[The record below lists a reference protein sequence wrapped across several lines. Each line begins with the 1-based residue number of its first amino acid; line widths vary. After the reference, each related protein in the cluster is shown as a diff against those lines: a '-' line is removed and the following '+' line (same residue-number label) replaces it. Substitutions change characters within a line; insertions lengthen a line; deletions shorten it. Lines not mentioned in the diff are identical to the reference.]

1 MVHDLQAFR
10 IRRLSLQAGQSAAS
24 ILANG
29 ISSRT
34 TRAFMS
40 FGGYLA
46 PSITD
51 NIRRKVACTPCNV
64 FPDLPDMT
72 ASMRKSLH

>member
-40 FGGYLA
+40 LA
-46 PSITD
+46 DIL
-51 NIRRKVACTPCNV
+51 R
-64 FPDLPDMT
+64 LPLRT
-72 ASMRKSLH
+72 ISAAKSLVRPAMYFQTFRI

>member
-10 IRRLSLQAGQSAAS
+10 IRRLSLQAGQSASS

-29 ISSRT
+29 ISSCF

-40 FGGYLA
+40 LA
-46 PSITD
+46 DILCPPLRTIS
-51 NIRRKVACTPCNV
+51 A
-64 FPDLPDMT
+64 
-72 ASMRKSLH
+72 AKSLVRPAMYFLTFQI